1 MLQKCNLTE
10 KAFPNDD
17 EMKVKDTNDGKMSL
31 KLLDFRDNMVEDKIS
46 VSSYEYLKNVVVLI
60 DNQKPYF
67 PNPPEAPLIKVRS
80 VNESIFAESE

>member
-1 MLQKCNLTE
+1 
-10 KAFPNDD
+10 
-17 EMKVKDTNDGKMSL
+17 MKVKDTNDGKMSL